1 MIYGPIDLS
10 EGLMFLLDLKVTFP
24 MNNRNLPFSFLPS
37 VMITREVRS
46 CRRRRR
52 RLHHDTI
59 VAVLALI

>member
-1 MIYGPIDLS
+1 VIYGPIDLS

-24 MNNRNLPFSFLPS
+24 MNNRSLLFFSAPSLPS

-46 CRRRRR
+46 CRR
-52 RLHHDTI
+52 LHHDTI